1 MTELTNQTALLI
13 FYSPVCI
20 CRNILQ
26 QKQQKKLLVL
36 NVLQRV
42 TLFFNICSS
51 LTARR

>member
-26 QKQQKKLLVL
+26 QQQKKLLVL